1 MARLVKL
8 SVLGLLLGL
17 AGCGGGEPEDGTV
30 ALGEERPQFARAGW
44 KTDFARRTVP
54 LEEINT
60 GGVPRDGIPP
70 IDEPRPVSQRA
81 AARWLTEREPVLA
94 VEAGGEAR
102 AYPVRILVWHEIV
115 NDRLGGRPITVTYCP
130 LCNSSLVFDR
140 RVGGRELSFGSTG
153 NLRRSNLVMWDRQT
167 ESWWQQLSAQAIVG
181 ELAGKGLRPL
191 AAQTL
196 SWAQF
201 KRRHPDGDVLSR
213 DTGAERD
220 YERNPYLGYD
230 EPSSRPHLL
239 RGRVDTRLAPKERVV
254 ALLDAAPPV
263 VVPFARLRRE
273 PAVEVDAGSTPA
285 VVLYE
290 PGVASAIDAD
300 SIPRAKQVG
309 TAGAFDR
316 RVGGRALSFTRR
328 GSGFVDRETGSS
340 WDVTGRALGGRLRGT
355 RLRALRHDEP
365 FWFALASFAP
375 EARIAMR

>member
-1 MARLVKL
+1 MKL

-328 GSGFVDRETGSS
+328 GSEFVDRETGSS

-365 FWFALASFAP
+365 FWFALAAFAP
-375 EARIAMR
+375 EARIAVR

>member
-1 MARLVKL
+1 MKL

-81 AARWLTEREPVLA
+81 ATRWLTEREPVLA

-365 FWFALASFAP
+365 FWFALAAFAP